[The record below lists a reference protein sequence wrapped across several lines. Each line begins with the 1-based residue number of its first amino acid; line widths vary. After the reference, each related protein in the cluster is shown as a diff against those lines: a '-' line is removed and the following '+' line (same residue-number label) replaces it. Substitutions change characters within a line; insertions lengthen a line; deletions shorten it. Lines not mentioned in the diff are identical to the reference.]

1 MTDIFKTRLDRV
13 VFTAAAFAAGVVLL
27 LASAPQ
33 RLQAQAPDTLRRD
46 TVYEI
51 EPLSV
56 RAVRPTATSGGV
68 SAITVRMDSVRFRPA
83 PLLEHVLRELPL
95 VQVRTNSRGEA
106 QLALRG
112 AEERQIAIILDGVP
126 LTLGWD
132 HRTDLSVIPMTAA
145 QSIRLVRGMSSVLY
159 GPNVLGGVV
168 EIAMGSEPLVTL
180 EPLQGALGVDQT
192 GGYSVGL
199 LSGARLEGDAGE
211 LVVRGGVGHRQHDGL
226 AAPADPD
233 ALYPAL
239 ARGDLRVNSD
249 LTHTDGFLNA
259 RFAPA
264 LGGWISATLSGYDA
278 ARGVPPELDTDGPRL
293 WRYPDISR
301 MVTVIAAGVEG
312 VENGLGTAEI
322 DINLGIDRGSTEIQD
337 FALPPSPDDAGLD
350 PVAFFRTVQETEHSD
365 DRTVTLRAHGRQVA
379 GDAILAAA
387 ATLADI
393 RHDETITVGLADDA
407 PVATPGTYRQRLW
420 SLGAEVDVPV
430 PFEAGP
436 LVGGRISGGLVW
448 DGAATP
454 DAGPDVSGSGP
465 TMTEWGARV
474 GASASTSHGL
484 LFHTAVSRRGRF
496 PALREM
502 YSSALGR
509 FEPNPALRAEILS
522 AIEGGFTGRFG
533 GYDVQ
538 VVGFHQRIDDA
549 IARGA
554 PPEGSS
560 ARYMRVNRD
569 RVRSTGLEVI
579 AGYTVGRATLETE
592 LTLQSVEVVEAGRA
606 GVRAEYEP
614 EVAGGIG
621 ATLPLPAG
629 VHAAA
634 EVQYMG
640 QQFCATPSA
649 GQEEF
654 RQLDPSTRADVQ
666 IARTFRLPRSRA
678 SLERVGVELAIDNVT
693 DSGAYDQCGLPQP
706 GRTLRLQVRM
716 N

>member
-1 MTDIFKTRLDRV
+1 MTDTFQIS
-13 VFTAAAFAAGVVLL
+13 TARALATALAVALGLALVLV
-27 LASAPQ
+27 SAPHH
-33 RLQAQAPDTLRRD
+33 LHAQAPDTLRRD

-68 SAITVRMDSVRFRPA
+68 SAITVRMDSVRLRPA

-112 AEERQIAIILDGVP
+112 AEERQIAILLDGVP

-145 QSIRLVRGMSSVLY
+145 QSVRLVRGMSSVLY

-168 EIAMGSEPLVTL
+168 EIAMGSEPLVKV
-180 EPLQGALGVDQT
+180 EPLQGAFGIDQT
-192 GGYSVGL
+192 GGYSVGV
-199 LSGARLEGDAGE
+199 LSATRLDREPGE
-211 LVVRGGVGHRQHDGL
+211 LVVRGGIGHRQHDGL
-226 AAPADPD
+226 VASADPD

-239 ARGDLRVNSD
+239 GSGDLRVNSD

-259 RFAPA
+259 RFAPRG
-264 LGGWISATLSGYDA
+264 GGWISATVSGYDA
-278 ARGVPPELDTDGPRL
+278 TRGVPPELDSDGPRL

-301 MVTVIAAGVEG
+301 MIAVVAAGVEDL
-312 VENGLGTAEI
+312 ENAFGTAQL
-322 DINLGIDRGSTEIQD
+322 DLNLGIDRGSTEIQD
-337 FALPPSPDDAGLD
+337 FALPPTPDDPALA
-350 PVAFFRTVQETEHSD
+350 PAAFFRTLQETESSE
-365 DRTVTLRAHGRQVA
+365 DRTVTLRTRGRQVV
-379 GDAILAAA
+379 GDVTVTAA
-387 ATLADI
+387 ATFADI
-393 RHDETITVGLADDA
+393 RHDEVITVGLTGDA
-407 PVATPGTYRQRLW
+407 PEAIPGAYRQRLW
-420 SLGAEVDVPV
+420 SLGSEVDLPL
-430 PFEAGP
+430 PIDFGP
-436 LVGGRISGGLVW
+436 LVGGRISGGVVW

-454 DAGPDVSGSGP
+454 DAGPDVSGAGP
-465 TMTEWGARV
+465 TMTEWGGRL
-474 GASASTSHGL
+474 GASASASQGL
-484 LFHTAVSRRGRF
+484 LFHAALSRRGRF

-509 FEPNPALRAEILS
+509 FEPNPALRPEILS
-522 AIEGGFTGRFG
+522 AVEGGFTGRFD
-533 GYDVQ
+533 GYDLQ
-538 VVGFHQRIDDA
+538 VVGYHQRIDDA

-554 PPEGSS
+554 APTGSS

-569 RVRSTGLEVI
+569 QVRSTGLEVI
-579 AGYTVGRATLETE
+579 AGYTMGRATLETE
-592 LTLQSVEVVEAGRA
+592 LTLQSVEVVQPGKA

-614 EVAGGIG
+614 EVAGGMG

-629 VHAAA
+629 IHAAA

-640 QQFCATPSA
+640 KQFCATPSA

-666 IARTFRLPRSRA
+666 VARTFRLGRSRA